1 MLMNAKTWNYKKS
14 EVDFVSSVFSV
25 DIFLHFLDQYAKD
38 ESINH
43 RLLELAKK
51 KIISFFPN
59 GDCKIDIENAEY
71 FSEVFKLIYQLTVNP
86 LENEKTYYWGISPLF
101 VPKIIYG
108 TQLLYD
114 LLSSVDTSNEL
125 NFLHHPLQEELNE
138 KDALKTLIYNYI
150 LEKLYGINVLS
161 PPENIICLNI
171 ENKEQYYKLNLNTK
185 YSEVSYKGIVP
196 PISEMLTGKDFT
208 NAKSILDVLQE
219 RLPLS
224 QFTFSGF
231 TIIEITEYTNKILKE
246 KLKSFLLSQEMNDG
260 IHQKITDVVKQLLG
274 YQNMDILMLPIM
286 HINDTLI
293 VEIWDSFKTTLTSVL
308 ENYHVNEILFYEVI
322 KNYANDPLRRF
333 DHENMNSLMPDH
345 KKGLMLQPV
354 FSRGSLTGLIII
366 FAENKTIIPELMF
379 SNLQDILPVLE
390 NMFDSVTKNYTGLLD
405 REIKNQFTAI
415 QPAVEWKF
423 NNAGIQHLQ
432 KKAGND
438 INEFISVEFKDL
450 YPLYGAID
458 FRNSTSA
465 RNKAARED
473 LEIQLESLRAALA
486 DITKI
491 IKIPILEEM
500 SHRSM
505 DFCEMIAEAEI
516 STAKEAE
523 INHFLKEESLAVLT
537 LLSQENQSIHNLAVD
552 YLNAVEEGLMFQSN
566 RKSLEETFK
575 ILNDLIHLYLDDMLK
590 DIQNCFPC
598 YFEKYRT
605 DGVEFNLY
613 IGQSIAPKK
622 PFNMLYVKN
631 ARICQLKSMISVA
644 QRMERIK
651 SSLPKAVETTQLIF
665 VHPETISISFREDEK
680 RFDVEGSYNI
690 RYEIIKKRIDKAFIK
705 DRNERLTQPGKIAI
719 VFYHQKDIEDY
730 LQHIFFLQKQ
740 NLIDSEIE
748 ELELEPMQG
757 VNGLRAIRLKILPEN
772 PN

>member
-1 MLMNAKTWNYKKS
+1 MNAKTWNYKKS

-59 GDCKIDIENAEY
+59 DDYKIDIENTEY

-108 TQLLYD
+108 TQPLYD
-114 LLSSVDTSNEL
+114 LLSSVETSDEL
-125 NFLHHPLQEELNE
+125 NFLHYPWQDQLNE

-161 PPENIICLNI
+161 PPEKIISLNI

-185 YSEVSYKGIVP
+185 YSEISYKGIVP
-196 PISEMLTGKDFT
+196 PISEMLTGTDFT

-224 QFTFSGF
+224 QFIFSGF

-246 KLKSFLLSQEMNDG
+246 KLKSFLLSQEMNDD

-274 YQNMDILMLPIM
+274 YQNMDVLMLPIM
-286 HINDTLI
+286 HINETLV
-293 VEIWDSFKTTLTSVL
+293 VEIWDTFKITLRSVL
-308 ENYHVNEILFYEVI
+308 ENYNVNEILFYEVI
-322 KNYANDPLRRF
+322 RDYAANPLRKF
-333 DHENMNSLMPDH
+333 ANGNMNSLMPDH
-345 KKGLMLQPV
+345 NKGLILQPV
-354 FSRGSLTGLIII
+354 FNRGLLTGLIII
-366 FAENKTIIPELMF
+366 FAENKTILPELMF
-379 SNLQDILPVLE
+379 SNLQDILPVME
-390 NMFDSVTKNYTGLLD
+390 NMFDSVTKNYIGLLD

-432 KKAGND
+432 KKAGNNT
-438 INEFISVEFKDL
+438 NEFISVEFKDL

-465 RNKAARED
+465 RNKAASQD
-473 LEIQLESLRAALA
+473 LEIQLGSLRATLA

-491 IKIPILEEM
+491 IKMPLLEEM
-500 SHRSM
+500 SCRSLH
-505 DFCEMIAEAEI
+505 FCEMIAEGEITTAE
-516 STAKEAE
+516 EAE

-537 LLSQENQSIHNLAVD
+537 LISQENKSICNLAID

-575 ILNDLIHLYLDDMLK
+575 ILNDLIHSHLDDMLK
-590 DIQNCFPC
+590 DVQNCFPC

-605 DGVEFNLY
+605 DGIEFNLY
-613 IGQSIAPKK
+613 IGQSIAPKRS
-622 PFNMLYVKN
+622 FNMLYVKN
-631 ARICQLKSMISVA
+631 ARICQLKCMISVA
-644 QRMERIK
+644 QHMEMIK
-651 SSLPKAVETTQLIF
+651 SSLPTAVETTQLIF
-665 VHPETISISFREDEK
+665 IHPETISISFREDEK

-690 RYEIIKKRIDKAFIK
+690 RYEIIKKRIDKALIK

-757 VNGLRAIRLKILPEN
+757 VNGLRAIRLKITPEYSN
-772 PN
+772 